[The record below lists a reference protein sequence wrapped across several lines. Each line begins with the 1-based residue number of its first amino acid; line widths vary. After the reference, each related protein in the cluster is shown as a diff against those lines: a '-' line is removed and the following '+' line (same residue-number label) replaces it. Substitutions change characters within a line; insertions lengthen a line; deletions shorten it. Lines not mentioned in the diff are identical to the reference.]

1 MAVKDYT
8 GQMIE
13 TLRMFRPDI
22 RPIDFSNVLDNFNN
36 AYDKAYNKSLNNAY
50 SDALASSDEERA
62 SKIAAMLDPAGERA
76 MKQALKQRE
85 EDRQWALEDDARKYQ
100 QALDLERVRTNNA
113 IGLAKLKASLA
124 ASAGGQDTTAMRNIN
139 YLISQG
145 YSPQEAAALYY
156 GGQNST
162 LNLATLGQKG
172 QEALDKKT
180 AENYAE
186 DLDSYNNLVSNLPAL
201 EQMVGELSDLGK
213 NATYTKGGSLLNE
226 FRKETGMKTRQS
238 AIDSAAYK
246 AKVNQN
252 LLPLLRQ
259 TFGSAFT
266 ENDRKQLQETL
277 GDPLA
282 SPEEK
287 EVVLSEFI
295 QNKRR
300 EIESKKRK
308 LDSYKPSVNSAVIDA
323 SKYFE

>member
-1 MAVKDYT
+1 MLKDYT
-8 GQMIE
+8 NQLIE
-13 TLRMFRPDI
+13 TASRYKPQQKKGVDWASIADSL
-22 RPIDFSNVLDNFNN
+22 
-36 AYDKAYNKSLNNAY
+36 KSINTSFKTN
-50 SDALASSDEERA
+50 DLASALESGDEEA
-62 SKIAAMLDPAGERA
+62 INKAKAALDPTGYARLLEQEAQRA
-76 MKQALKQRE
+76 
-85 EDRQWALEDDARKYQ
+85 EDRQWALEDDARKHQ

-201 EQMVGELSDLGK
+201 EQMVDELHVLGK

-226 FRKETGMKTRQS
+226 FRKQTGMGARQ
-238 AIDSAAYK
+238 AAKDLAAYE

-252 LLPLLRQ
+252 LLPLLKQ
-259 TFGSAFT
+259 TLGSAFT
-266 ENDRKQLQETL
+266 ENDRKQLEKTL
-277 GDPLA
+277 GDPTMH
-282 SPEEK
+282 PDEK
-287 EVVLSEFI
+287 DVVLRSFL